1 MTSISIRKKL
11 HNYIAD
17 ISDNK
22 VKGMYLLL
30 KDEIE
35 KKEDFQL
42 TPRHLEILED
52 EKNKHLQGESKSY
65 NRKQARK
72 FISGNKKKS

>member
-1 MTSISIRKKL
+1 M
-11 HNYIAD
+11 HDYIAD
-17 ISDNK
+17 TSDNK

-52 EKNKHLQGESKSY
+52 EKNKHLQSLSKSY
-65 NRKQARK
+65 NQKQARE
-72 FISGNKKKS
+72 FISGKKKKS